1 MKRMMLLM
9 MTGFAIFLLLAK
21 PINAQTDF
29 SILLDN
35 VDQIYSSYVVDIDL
49 DNDFDYVVLTNVQN
63 VTSIKIYKNSD
74 NIYEPYLLQVQYP
87 NNQISRIHVADIN
100 GDSYPDILLINVDYI
115 NLDYYLEY
123 YQNDHSGLFAF
134 HSRTELYDVNDQ
146 IQTTGIYTANL
157 DEDVENEIII
167 QNAASPAYVID
178 YVDGLSSAFS
188 IATLGHGP
196 LEFYDIDGDFDL
208 DIISANG
215 NSIYITKNL
224 GGLSFGSNSIFTTY
238 IASIGDFIIT
248 DLDHDSN
255 IDFILIESHYDAPP
269 NILHYEYIQ
278 NNMVYQSSATQY
290 MRFYQI
296 EKAQIDNDQTEEWVL
311 RSQTGIYVFD
321 PDTISFEKL
330 SSNYLSNYVSLEHL
344 FVTYSSTENTKFF
357 IRDSD
362 HDGIDEM
369 FITTNNK
376 LIKKSFSRE
385 YYPANYMENN
395 NLSLYNMDTTHYG
408 LKNQGSIFDL
418 FEGLMSQS
426 HIQSSVYRGV
436 FADFNDDKHT
446 DYLIPSN
453 NSHFL
458 YLAYNNQIGSFMT
471 PVVIDLADSGLPE
484 TYFSNEYSA
493 IITPIDFNQDGYMD
507 ILIQKT
513 DTYILLNNQSND
525 FNMTVHLSG
534 LDYRFEDFNQD
545 GYIDYALL
553 LLNNYDLEIYYNDG
567 SGSVFTRTLF
577 DLGTQNLLRM
587 PEVFKIGDFN
597 GDQIMDY
604 VSHNS
609 INNYFTIHLGNG
621 LGYTT
626 ENIQIKIR
634 NVHIIDFNND
644 GKDDI
649 LYNTDNNSALSVYY
663 GHLLG
668 TNYYYGT
675 QLIHYA
681 NLISIEDMDGDG
693 LKDILFTYNTYA
705 YEVLLNKTDE
715 GLGFYHDPSYKFLNY
730 YGMKRG
736 DINGDGYIDY
746 HSIQNYQ
753 GILSM
758 VTYVFNPSL
767 ELFAFDYKNIS
778 KTGYTFDGWFEDMDK
793 TLPFDFT
800 APVMQSSMIYAKL
813 TPIQYQLSLYDNY
826 VLKDTISVGYSTQLN
841 TVILPDSVQK
851 VGYTVNLS
859 TSYTYMPAQNISGNL
874 QYTPKYYS
882 ITYYGMNDTVLKVN
896 NYAFGSYISFTPPTN
911 TYVNNYTFKNWNITS
926 LPSTMPAENLV
937 VRAVYEPQAFNILY
951 TLNGG
956 TNSLNNPLTYH
967 IETETITL
975 EEPVRVGYTFLGWFN
990 NVNLTGNPVTNIVLG
1005 STGNKNLYAKW
1016 AVNQY
1021 SISFNSNGGSSVAD
1035 LTQDY
1040 NTSVTA
1046 PTNPTKEGY
1055 TFNGWYLDEDL
1066 SIVYVFDKISDE
1078 NITLHAKWSVS
1089 IYDILYTLDG
1099 GTNSVNNPLTYHYE
1113 TETITL
1119 EEPVRVG
1126 YTFLGW
1132 FNNVNLTGNPV
1143 TNIVLGSTGNKNLYA
1158 KWTVNEYAITFN
1170 TNGGSAVES
1179 ITQNYNT
1186 AITVPANPTRVGY
1199 TFNGWSQAV
1208 PANMPAE
1215 NVTLTASWTINTYT
1229 ITFNTNGGSAVDP
1242 ITQDYDTAITVPANP
1257 TRVGYTFNGW
1267 SQAVPA
1273 NMPAENVTLTA
1284 QWTINQYT
1292 ITFNSNGGSAVDSI
1306 TQDYDTA
1313 VTAPAEPTRVGYT
1326 FNGWSQSVPS
1336 NMPAD
1341 NIMIE
1346 AYWLKETTQIDDTLN
1361 IEVEGLLESIP
1372 AEMIE
1377 NKEIEVILIVEI
1389 LNDGEANPE
1398 DIQMIHEMMKRNE
1411 SIRTINIKII
1421 LKSQGESDV
1430 LVTELTRPIK
1440 ITITIPEVDRGYQ
1453 NYRVI
1458 RIHNGV
1464 LEIMETEH
1472 NEAEHTLTFETD
1484 RFSTY
1489 AIIYDTSSGTW
1500 AWWLL
1505 LLLLIPFGYL
1515 GYRYHPVLLGYLNKK
1530 EKEDN

>member
-1 MKRMMLLM
+1 MLLM

-951 TLNGG
+951 TL
-956 TNSLNNPLTYH
+956 
-967 IETETITL
+967 
-975 EEPVRVGYTFLGWFN
+975 
-990 NVNLTGNPVTNIVLG
+990 
-1005 STGNKNLYAKW
+1005 
-1016 AVNQY
+1016 
-1021 SISFNSNGGSSVAD
+1021 
-1035 LTQDY
+1035 
-1040 NTSVTA
+1040 
-1046 PTNPTKEGY
+1046 
-1055 TFNGWYLDEDL
+1055 
-1066 SIVYVFDKISDE
+1066 
-1078 NITLHAKWSVS
+1078 
-1089 IYDILYTLDG
+1089 DG